1 MRNIRYRCECRSGIE
16 REAFVHLV
24 KHSQGVGGNDQGVA
38 IGLGSGYIIVT
49 DRGAG
54 AGLVL
59 YDYRLVQDIAQFFCK
74 NASDA
79 VRASPCRVGHNRS
92 EEHTSELQ
100 SLMRISYSVFC
111 LKKKIYH
118 KDTKS

>member
-74 NASDA
+74 NAGDA
-79 VRASPCRVGHNRS
+79 VRASPCRVGHNQLYRLAWIRS
-92 EEHTSELQ
+92 EERRVGKECVSTCRSRWLP
-100 SLMRISYSVFC
+100 SN
-111 LKKKIYH
+111 
-118 KDTKS
+118 